1 MEAGHNGRIAVW
13 VYIFVFAG
21 SLWGQ
26 AARHKLTNTSD
37 GTLAASVALGALTPS
52 RTTSVSASQVQFR
65 LRSRNNS
72 GGYRLDASATFSV
85 ATTGAVSGGST
96 VSASDIGVGLSLS
109 YSAGVS
115 LPRVDTIASGF
126 DYDPS
131 TVAAT
136 NGLTPF
142 QGAALGQATLADLIT
157 GVKLLSGPRFDN
169 QINNN
174 SEYGLVTLTLGLLPQ
189 YFTPATFSG
198 VITLTISDGP

>member
-1 MEAGHNGRIAVW
+1 MGAILNGRIGVFACG
-13 VYIFVFAG
+13 FVFAT

-26 AARHKLTNTSD
+26 AGQHSITNTSD
-37 GTLAASVALGALTPS
+37 GTLAASVAIGALTPS

-65 LRSRNNS
+65 LRSKNNAS
-72 GGYRLDASATFSV
+72 GYRLDASATFSV
-85 ATTGAVSGGST
+85 APTGAVAGGST
-96 VSASDIGVGLSLS
+96 MSASDIGVGLSLS
-109 YSAGVS
+109 YSAGVP

-126 DYDPS
+126 DYNPS
-131 TVAAT
+131 AVAAT

-142 QGAALGQATLADLIT
+142 QGAAFGQATLADLIT

-169 QINNN
+169 QINN
-174 SEYGLVTLTLGLLPQ
+174 SSGYGLVTLTLGFVPQ